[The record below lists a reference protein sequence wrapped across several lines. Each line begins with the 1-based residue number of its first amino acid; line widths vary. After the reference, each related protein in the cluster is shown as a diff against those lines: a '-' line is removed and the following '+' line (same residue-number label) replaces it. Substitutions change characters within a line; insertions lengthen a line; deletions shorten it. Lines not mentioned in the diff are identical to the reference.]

1 MRTFVI
7 GSFAIVYLVFVCQS
21 PTGVFGQMPG
31 IPVMPE
37 MSGMPRMPGMDPA
50 NWINQGKAVSGIN
63 QISNVPSF
71 MNMILKPGVGG

>member
-1 MRTFVI
+1 MV
-7 GSFAIVYLVFVCQS
+7 GSFAIVCLVFVCQS

-37 MSGMPRMPGMDPA
+37 MSGMPGMDPA
-50 NWINQGKAVSGIN
+50 NWINQDKAVPGIN

-71 MNMILKPGVGG
+71 INMIPKPGVGGSPRT